1 MKKRSLALFLAI
13 LLAFGSVLPIL
24 AVEPGA
30 EPEAGEGEETTL
42 TYEDLYVPGAV
53 FAWNAFDKTAEDT
66 IEFGEAAD
74 EEITL
79 AENGD
84 IKLTISK
91 PHNGTVVYG
100 DGYLEVKD
108 TSANYQ
114 GATFKVAG
122 VYAKAL
128 ENAGDTATYTSSATV
143 ALLPYQSSVAINGFK
158 DMDYMAFATGNTFML
173 QTYAMTEQSAFIT
186 PENIALHNAWSQA
199 YAAAKKDATL
209 QAAFRTPIAEAHYNA
224 LKGMPEYTDHVFTVE
239 VGAEG
244 VAAYS
249 ITGFEADYTAF
260 DYLMNLNTMIG
271 DKATSRFYVIDNN
284 SASVPKLFNNCVAK
298 TVVNTGTWV
307 NDRDWKTSV
316 GTLWTAVDVEE
327 TVSQTRIMTA
337 KKTDGGYQYDSNLI
351 VDLVSVLSASKT
363 STTAPDKAG
372 SNKDMVFGPG
382 LDARYYSVRVYEEAL
397 DTAALAT
404 NHFAELCEFYKVD
417 LAKLASLNEDA
428 RAIAINASVELKLG
442 ATDKA
447 AIEAILD
454 DALAAGGGEGEVT
467 VDPYAALYV
476 TDGLM
481 YRWDAYTG
489 VSVFAGE
496 ATLSDKNGGE
506 VALKLNNTSYD
517 ADKKYLVAN
526 TNPLD
531 FSALIE
537 RDGKGAY
544 VEDEIEFELVMTQ
557 NSWNGTENG
566 NNRPFMAFGPLDN
579 LGSGATHTK
588 EGKDPTTFG
597 GYPSFYY
604 AYRNPAVSE
613 TETETYY
620 FDAEGNR
627 VEAAVEGGKSVDVTY
642 VTKFGRNVQICTQTW
657 SSTCRYFGNPVGESY
672 SVGANIK
679 FNLAADGVGTM
690 DLALIRDR
698 QILPNK
704 SGAPVSFAISYV
716 PGATSQAAAGTKIV
730 PANLA
735 EAEAMAAG
743 NMILNSTYAADTGV
757 FKIGG
762 SKATNMTVAY
772 HAFRLYNRTLTD
784 MERAQNHFADL
795 CAYHQVDLTEFNKL
809 SAENKQALYLA
820 YDVAVINSYDE
831 ATNVSFEDVTKE
843 DIEAAIHELADES
856 MKPYKALYVAG
867 ATTTWNAFQ
876 KKEGA
881 AASDAVLS
889 ITGGEAAYSN
899 GYLRIVGSKLTI
911 ADAYVA
917 PADGE
922 TLNYTTE
929 FIYAGYDSGRV
940 WDGENVAFATKDA
953 PAFATRNAHTTFQ
966 TIGVRENAR
975 FVDTESKAW
984 HQAWAGAYAAA
995 EKDEALK
1002 AEFWT
1007 PISADDY
1014 NSMVAAEKADLVRT
1028 VTVGGE
1034 GVAAYSQ
1041 TGYEAN
1047 WEGFQYVLVTLDRAR
1062 FYPGY
1067 DYISKGYEGVYNLK
1081 IMKNDWNGVP
1091 GGWMEQ
1097 MDYLG
1102 KFGSEKGNWST
1113 NDFGVATA
1121 HAWVETVDANV
1132 TTAGKN
1138 SLSLNVYSDGR
1149 QVGGK
1154 TYKAAGTNAFST
1166 TFSMQNF
1173 DADIYAIR
1181 IYPFALTTEQLAQNH
1196 FADLANYT
1204 LFENIDVFTALK
1216 DTSKAAL
1223 YTEFASARLSDD
1235 KAELKAALEN
1245 AVAKAAVLEK
1255 LEGVTAESVLAFDG
1269 YQATIWANPAFRA
1282 VFSAKD
1288 FNVAGATVK
1297 ASIGVK
1303 VGEGEV
1309 AYTDVDLTAGKTII
1323 EIKPEMTKAAVET
1336 EYAFTASV
1344 TVECDGFE
1352 FTYDCDMS
1360 SAAFGET
1367 ISVAELY
1374 SHAALKDGACAK
1386 LVAAAE

>member
-13 LLAFGSVLPIL
+13 LLAFGSVLPVL
-24 AVEPGA
+24 AVEPDAGLD
-30 EPEAGEGEETTL
+30 AGEGEETTL

-91 PHNGTVVYG
+91 PHSGSVVYG

-108 TSANYQ
+108 TSVNYQ

-143 ALLPYQSSVAINGFK
+143 ALLPYQSTAVINGFK
-158 DMDYMAFATGNTFML
+158 MDYVAFATSNTFML

-186 PENIALHNAWSQA
+186 PDNIALHDAWSQA
-199 YAAAKKDATL
+199 YAAAKKDASL
-209 QAAFRTPIAEAHYNA
+209 QEAFRTPIAEEHYNA
-224 LKGMPEYTDHVFTVE
+224 LKALPEYTDHVFTVE

-260 DYLMNLNTMIG
+260 TYLMNANTKIG
-271 DKATSRFYVIDNN
+271 DNNTNRFYVIDNN
-284 SASVPKLFNNCVAK
+284 SVTNPKLFNNCVAK
-298 TVVNTGTWV
+298 TVVNTGAWV
-307 NDRDWKTSV
+307 TDRDWKDSV

-397 DTAALAT
+397 DTVALAT

-428 RAIAINASVELKLG
+428 RVIAINASAELKLG
-442 ATDKA
+442 ETDKA

-454 DALAAGGGEGEVT
+454 DALAAGDGEGEVT

-481 YRWDAYTG
+481 YRWDAYSA
-489 VSVFAGE
+489 VPVFAGE
-496 ATLSDKNGGE
+496 ATLADKNGGE

-526 TNPLD
+526 TNPLN

-537 RDGKGAY
+537 RDDDGAY

-557 NSWNGTENG
+557 NSWNGTEAKDS
-566 NNRPFMAFGPLDN
+566 RPYMAFGPLDN
-579 LGSGATHTK
+579 IGSGATHTS

-604 AYRNPAVSE
+604 AYRNPAASE
-613 TETETYY
+613 TETVTYY
-620 FDAEGNR
+620 FDADGNR

-642 VTKFGRNVQICTQTW
+642 VKKFGGNVQICTQTW
-657 SSTCRYFGNPVGESY
+657 AATCRYFGNPVGESY
-672 SVGANIK
+672 SVGANMK
-679 FNLAADGVGTM
+679 FNLAADGVGTI

-716 PGATSQAAAGTKIV
+716 PGATSQAGVGTKIV

-743 NMILNSTYAADTGV
+743 NAILNSKYAADTGA

-762 SKATNMTVAY
+762 SKATNMSVAY
-772 HAFRLYNRTLTD
+772 YAFRLYNRTLTD

-843 DIEAAIHELADES
+843 DIETAIHELADES

-881 AASDAVLS
+881 AVSDAVLT
-889 ITGGEAAYSN
+889 IAGGEAAYSN

-911 ADAYVA
+911 AGAYVA

-922 TLNYTTE
+922 TLSYTTE
-929 FIYAGYDSGRV
+929 FVYAGYDSGRE
-940 WDGENVAFATKDA
+940 WTGENTSFETKDA
-953 PAFATRNAHTTFQ
+953 PAYATGAKTTFQ
-966 TIGVRENAR
+966 LAGAKENLR
-975 FVDTESKAW
+975 YVDAGSKAL
-984 HQAWAGAYAAA
+984 HLAWSTAYAAA
-995 EKDEALK
+995 LNDEALQ

-1007 PISADDY
+1007 PISKTDYDALLALDDQ
-1014 NSMVAAEKADLVRT
+1014 KANVRE
-1028 VTVGGE
+1028 VTVGGD
-1034 GVAAYSQ
+1034 GVAAYSL

-1047 WEGFQYVLVTLDRAR
+1047 WAGFQYVITGLKKTVYYQG
-1062 FYPGY
+1062 F
-1067 DYISKGYEGVYNLK
+1067 DYVAKGYEGVYNLNV
-1081 IMKNDWNGVP
+1081 MKNDWNGIP
-1091 GGWMEQ
+1091 GGWMAQ
-1097 MDYLG
+1097 YDYIDN
-1102 KFGSEKGNWST
+1102 FGPEKGNWTVT
-1113 NDFGVATA
+1113 NFGEATT
-1121 HAWVETVDANV
+1121 HVWVETISTDSTAAKPNAV
-1132 TTAGKN
+1132 T
-1138 SLSLNVYSDGR
+1138 LNVYSDGR
-1149 QVGGK
+1149 HVAEK
-1154 TYKAAGTNAFST
+1154 KASGTKAFGT
-1166 TFSMQNF
+1166 IFSMENF

-1181 IYPFALTTEQLAQNH
+1181 IYPFALTETQLAQNH

-1235 KAELKAALEN
+1235 KAELKAALET

-1282 VFSAKD
+1282 VFSAKA
-1288 FNVAGATVK
+1288 FNVEGATVK

-1309 AYTDVDLTAGKTII
+1309 VYTEVDLTAGKTVI
-1323 EIKPEMTKAAVET
+1323 EITPEMTKAAVET

-1344 TVECDGFE
+1344 TVEIDGFE

-1360 SAAFGET
+1360 SDAFGET